1 MDSAKRAVDD
11 FVSKGGH
18 HDTTTHEHVAP
29 AIQKETIKPTQHEE
43 ISTAIDKEVHQ
54 DHYHR
59 VEQPIFDKEVLPE
72 KHKSNLG
79 KVVNREFDN
88 RDQAAVERALKA
100 EQSGMRNERMVTDTT
115 RTKSHAPVVQ
125 GEHVHHHVH
134 ETIQPVVHKETI
146 QPEVVH
152 TTIPIHEVHHN
163 EARIHGT
170 STLPAVS
177 MDQYRQQG
185 GALGGATERSDAFE
199 GCPKGVSDTSRTG
212 GSSTSRSGTSGIS
225 GSSTGI
231 SGTSSS
237 TGTSAMKSSS
247 TTSGP
252 GFKTTSTEHTEKKK
266 PSLLDRLNPM
276 KDSDG
281 DGKSGF
287 LS

>member
-1 MDSAKRAVDD
+1 MDKAKRAVDD
-11 FVSKGGH
+11 FVSKSGH
-18 HDTTTHEHVAP
+18 HDTTTHERVAP
-29 AIQKETIKPTQHEE
+29 AVQKETIKPTQHEE
-43 ISTAIDKEVHQ
+43 INTAIDKEVHQ

-88 RDQAAVERALKA
+88 RDQAAVERALRSEQA
-100 EQSGMRNERMVTDTT
+100 EMRNERVVADTS
-115 RTKSHAPVVQ
+115 RTKSHAPVAQ

-134 ETIQPVVHKETI
+134 ETIQPVIHKETI

-152 TTIPIHEVHHN
+152 TTVPIHEVHHN

-177 MDQYRQQG
+177 MDQYKKQG
-185 GALGGATERSDAFE
+185 GALGGATERTDAFE
-199 GCPKGVSDTSRTG
+199 GCPKGVSDTS
-212 GSSTSRSGTSGIS
+212 STSRTGVSSSTTGMS

-231 SGTSSS
+231 SGT
-237 TGTSAMKSSS
+237 G
-247 TTSGP
+247 GP
-252 GFKTTSTEHTEKKK
+252 GMKTTSMESTSSHEKKK